1 MADAKEEGRM
11 RNAEWGMGRSNCRC
25 GAVCFVAVAAV
36 LSTGVFAAE
45 QAGPVKRAKP
55 PVWSQDVLDEFFVD
69 AREQL
74 VGERPAKQTAAVVTT
89 SAAGQ
94 GSAAAAGAEAG
105 GVAPWSQV
113 ISGDA
118 LAAEVKRIA
127 ASLREPLANP
137 AKFKSGGYKDCRG
150 AFNEL
155 AALFAVI
162 AEYDGDVRWK
172 DDAPALRD
180 AFARAARNC
189 KTGTDETFAAGA
201 ELQTQLDDL
210 IRGERLGGKPA
221 PAPERWSDL
230 ADRPLLMARMET
242 ALQEGISPALSNARE
257 FSRKAVDVQ
266 QAAEVLSML
275 AALIDRE
282 EFEYWDDETFKG
294 HSSDLRAASRELSR
308 AAADVNYEAARSAAG
323 RASQAC
329 SACHEGYRG

>member
-1 MADAKEEGRM
+1 MW
-11 RNAEWGMGRSNCRC
+11 NAEWGMGMCVASRC
-25 GAVCFVAVAAV
+25 WVGLFVVVIVA
-36 LSTGVFAAE
+36 LSGRGFAAE
-45 QAGPVKRAKP
+45 QAPPVKRAKP

-74 VGERPAKQTAAVVTT
+74 VGERPAKQTVAVVTT

-105 GVAPWSQV
+105 GAAPWSQV

-118 LAAEVKRIA
+118 LAAEVKRIIVT
-127 ASLREPLANP
+127 LRDPLANP
-137 AKFKSGGYKDCRG
+137 AKFKSGGYKACRG

-155 AALFAVI
+155 AVLFAVI
-162 AEYDGDVRWK
+162 AEYDGDVRWQ

-180 AFARAARNC
+180 GLARAARNC
-189 KTGTDETFAAGA
+189 KTGTDQTYAEGA
-201 ELQTQLDDL
+201 ELRSQLDDL

-221 PAPERWSDL
+221 PPPERWSDL
-230 ADRPLLMARMET
+230 ADRPLLMTRMEA
-242 ALQEGISPALSNARE
+242 ALQEGISPALSNARD

-266 QAAEVLSML
+266 QEAEVLSML
-275 AALIDRE
+275 AAIIDRE
-282 EFEYWDDETFKG
+282 EFEYWDDENFQQ

-308 AAADVNYEAARSAAG
+308 AAADANYDAARAAAG
-323 RASQAC
+323 RAGQAC

>member
-1 MADAKEEGRM
+1 M
-11 RNAEWGMGRSNCRC
+11 RNAEWGMWMCMASRC
-25 GAVCFVAVAAV
+25 GAGMFVVVVAA
-36 LSTGVFAAE
+36 LCGRGFAAD

-74 VGERPAKQTAAVVTT
+74 VGERPAKRAEDVATNQ
-89 SAAGQ
+89 SAGQ

-105 GVAPWSQV
+105 GAASWSQV

-137 AKFKSGGYKDCRG
+137 AKFKSGGYKACRG

-155 AALFAVI
+155 AVLFAVI

-189 KTGTDETFAAGA
+189 KTGTDQTFAEGA

-221 PAPERWSDL
+221 PPPERWSDL
-230 ADRPLLMARMET
+230 ADRPLLMTRMEV
-242 ALQEGISPALSNARE
+242 ALQEGISSALSNARD
-257 FSRKAVDVQ
+257 FSRKAVDVLQ
-266 QAAEVLSML
+266 EAEVLSML
-275 AALIDRE
+275 AAIIDRE
-282 EFEYWDDETFKG
+282 EFEYWDDENFQQ
-294 HSSDLRAASRELSR
+294 HSGKLRAASRELSR
-308 AAADVNYEAARSAAG
+308 AAADANYDAARAAAG
-323 RASQAC
+323 RAGQAC

>member
-1 MADAKEEGRM
+1 M
-11 RNAEWGMGRSNCRC
+11 RNVEWRMGRSNCRC
-25 GAVCFVAVAAV
+25 GAICFVAVAAV
-36 LSTGVFAAE
+36 LNTVVFAAE

-74 VGERPAKQTAAVVTT
+74 VGERPAKRSAAVATNPPARQGGAV
-89 SAAGQ
+89 AAGVEID
-94 GSAAAAGAEAG
+94 GA
-105 GVAPWSQV
+105 APWSQV

-127 ASLREPLANP
+127 AALRDPLANP
-137 AKFKSGGYKDCRG
+137 TKFKSGGYKDCRN

-155 AALFAVI
+155 AILFAVI
-162 AEYDGDVRWK
+162 AEYDGDVRWQ

-189 KTGTDETFAAGA
+189 KTGTDQTFAAGV

-210 IRGERLGGKPA
+210 IRGERLGGQPA
-221 PAPERWSDL
+221 PATERWSDL
-230 ADRPLLMARMET
+230 ADRPLLMARMES
-242 ALQEGISPALSNARE
+242 ALQEGISPALSNARD
-257 FSRKAVDVQ
+257 FSRKAVDIQ

-282 EFEYWDDETFKG
+282 EFEYWDDESFQQ
-294 HSSDLRAASRELSR
+294 HSVDLRAASRELSR
-308 AAADVNYEAARSAAG
+308 AAADANYDAARAAAG